1 MYALLPLLLI
11 FFSFVVIVFVI
22 VKKFPQLTL
31 LDVESIP
38 EVKEEKKK
46 NEFLKKR
53 AEKKNQETKEKQKE
67 KIEPILQ
74 MSKNIQSSFRKFVGQ
89 IEKRVFQDT
98 FRRVRQQKIEQGIS
112 PQDEIQTLLKD
123 AMFAYEQ
130 ENFESAEKK
139 YIEVIRLDPKEVLAY
154 SGLADVY
161 VALKQTKEAE
171 ETYKFVH
178 HLDPNNEHVLVSLA
192 DLAEAQGNITAAI
205 GYYEKAVIL
214 NDSVSS
220 RFAKFANLLQG
231 EKQYHAALESMKQ
244 ALELEPQNPKY
255 LDNIIELAIMVGNK
269 ALAEEQYKKLR
280 LVNPDNQ
287 KLPVLKEK
295 IQDLEENS

>member
-1 MYALLPLLLI
+1 MYALFPLLLI

-38 EVKEEKKK
+38 EVKEKNKK

-53 AEKKNQETKEKQKE
+53 AEKKNQETKEKKKE

-74 MSKNIQSSFRKFVGQ
+74 MSKNVQSSFRKFVGQ

-112 PQDEIQTLLKD
+112 PQEEIQTLLKD
-123 AMFAYEQ
+123 ALFAYEQ
-130 ENFESAEKK
+130 ENFEIAEKK
-139 YIEVIRLDPKEVLAY
+139 YIEVIRLDPKEISAY

-161 VALKQTKEAE
+161 MALKQTKEAE

-178 HLDPNNEHVLVSLA
+178 HLDPNNEHVLVG
-192 DLAEAQGNITAAI
+192 LAELAESHGDITAAI
-205 GYYEKAVIL
+205 GYYEKSVLL
-214 NDSVSS
+214 NDGISS
-220 RFAKFANLLQG
+220 RFAKLASLLQG
-231 EKQYHAALESMKQ
+231 EKQYPAALEAMTQ
-244 ALELEPQNPKY
+244 AVELEPQNPKY

-269 ALAEEQYKKLR
+269 AFAEKEYQKLR

-287 KLPVLKEK
+287 KLPLLKER
-295 IQDLEENS
+295 IESLEN